1 MLLLIAGRQLLV
13 MIAKADELPRAVGLL
28 ITRQDLGLLS
38 AGIHRHHMLRVVR
51 VARHLGI
58 INIWT
63 P

>member
-1 MLLLIAGRQLLV
+1 